1 MTALAVDTMQCF
13 SKCIHSNSFP
23 RYLLMSQKL
32 LCKWRDRF
40 VH

>member
-1 MTALAVDTMQCF
+1 MTALAVDTMQGLY
-13 SKCIHSNSFP
+13 KCVHSNSFP
-23 RYLLMSQKL
+23 WYPLISQKL